1 MGEYRLMSKGSGV
14 GIYYIITFAIRWSV
28 FMSIITGYMT
38 LCSLIKIPGSETGV
52 MAQQLKGL
60 LHKLEDQNLD
70 FHQSSK

>member
-1 MGEYRLMSKGSGV
+1 MGEYRLMFKGSGV

-52 MAQQLKGL
+52 MAQ
-60 LHKLEDQNLD
+60 
-70 FHQSSK
+70 